1 MMQPARFLS
10 VEDVLAL
17 HAIAIEDQGGDA
29 SLRDRPLLESAV
41 ATPSQTFGGEF
52 LHSDIPAM
60 AAAYAFH
67 ICKNHPFVDGNKRAA
82 AAAMIA
88 FLSDNGW
95 RFDAAVDDAE
105 RVFLGLAAGALSKEQ
120 FTNWARTQM
129 HQMPRME
136 LREFFRQVNPIRFTN
151 TFRSLLPG
159 ETGAPPNEFAQR
171 STEAMNAMP
180 FLRDLARQQQEAH
193 NRNDKETW
201 DRITMLSVGMM
212 ALYTIAEELGY
223 EW

>member
-1 MMQPARFLS
+1 MNQPTRFLS
-10 VEDVLAL
+10 VEDVLTL

-29 SLRDRPLLESAV
+29 SIRDRSMLESAI
-41 ATPSQTFGGEF
+41 ATPSQKFGGEF

-95 RFDAAVDDAE
+95 HFDATVDDAE
-105 RVFLGLAAGALSKEQ
+105 RVFVELAASTLSKEQ
-120 FTNWARTQM
+120 FTNWARAQM
-129 HQMPRME
+129 HEMPRME
-136 LREFFRQVNPIRFTN
+136 LREFFRQVDPVRFTG

-159 ETGAPPNEFAQR
+159 ETGAPASEFAQR

-180 FLRDLARQQQEAH
+180 FLQDLARQQQEAH
-193 NRNDKETW
+193 DRNDNETW
-201 DRITMLSVGMM
+201 ERITMLSVGMI
-212 ALYTIAEELGY
+212 ALYAIAEDLGY